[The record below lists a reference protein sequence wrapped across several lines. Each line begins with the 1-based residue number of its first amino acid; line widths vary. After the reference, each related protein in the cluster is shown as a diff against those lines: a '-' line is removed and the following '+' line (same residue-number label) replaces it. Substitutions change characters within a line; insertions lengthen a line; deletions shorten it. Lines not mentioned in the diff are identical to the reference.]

1 MTIPCHTCGKLCKDF
16 KELAFHIREK
26 ANRKTHPQ
34 GWAKHYIKEH
44 VAKQN
49 YLDRKLSMRKLERTP
64 LTDEDRIAKEDT
76 RRELSGDTK
85 VVPTICPRCKT
96 GNRQT
101 LEAEHTDNPLAWRIG
116 IAFVKMC
123 INCNGG
129 K

>member
-1 MTIPCHTCGKLCKDF
+1 MGDIKCLSCGKDDIADY
-16 KELAFHIREK
+16 KELAKHIIGNK
-26 ANRKTHPQ
+26 KTHKNKSSQ
-34 GWAKHYIKEH
+34 YWAKTYLSNHK
-44 VAKQN
+44 

-76 RRELSGDTK
+76 RRELSGATK

-101 LEAEHTDNPLAWRIG
+101 LEVEHTDNPLTWRIG

-123 INCNGG
+123 DSC
-129 K
+129 